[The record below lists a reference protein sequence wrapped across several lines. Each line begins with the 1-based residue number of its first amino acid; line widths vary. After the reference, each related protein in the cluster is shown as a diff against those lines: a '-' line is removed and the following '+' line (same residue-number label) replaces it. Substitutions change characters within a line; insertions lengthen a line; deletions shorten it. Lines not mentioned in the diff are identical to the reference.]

1 MKEHQ
6 VVVETCLMVIFGFF
20 AFYVSEF
27 LNFSGLLSIFCFII
41 IHTNY
46 STNILKKESNESIKS
61 LLKTGAYLCE
71 AIAFIYLGI
80 NSFYIFK
87 DENLFSTIFIS
98 IFIMFGICII
108 RWISIGFFKKYA
120 SFFIFML

>member
-1 MKEHQ
+1 MI
-6 VVVETCLMVIFGFF
+6 IFGFF
-20 AFYVSEF
+20 AFYVSEYF
-27 LNFSGLLSIFCFII
+27 NFSGLLSIFCFII

-46 STNILKKESNESIKS
+46 STDILQKESCESIKS

-87 DENLFSTIFIS
+87 EDNLLGTIFIS
-98 IFIMFGICII
+98 IFIMFAICIM
-108 RWISIGFFKKYA
+108 RLISIGFFNKNA
-120 SFFIFML
+120 SVFIFVL